1 MTLFKMSVNISQNLT
16 TLKDVNHTINIL
28 TNFDLLSTD
37 IESMWI
43 AVNILDAD
51 TCVIGQN
58 L

>member
-1 MTLFKMSVNISQNLT
+1 MTLFKMSVKMSHN
-16 TLKDVNHTINIL
+16 TINIL